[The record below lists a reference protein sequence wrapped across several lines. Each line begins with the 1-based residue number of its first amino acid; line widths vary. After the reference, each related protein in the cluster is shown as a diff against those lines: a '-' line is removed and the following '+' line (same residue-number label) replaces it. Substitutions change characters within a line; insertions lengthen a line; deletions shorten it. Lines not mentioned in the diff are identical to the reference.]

1 MKFIDC
7 EFLRKFPDVS
17 RIPHLE
23 ELDLSGCKKLVEVH
37 PSIGFHDKLVS
48 LKLQEC
54 YDLRSFPRSLRMRSL
69 KFLSLYLCESLK
81 NFPEIECQ
89 MECLEYINLAV
100 TDIKELPSSFGYLVG
115 VRALGL
121 TGFTNHMTLSDSI
134 HKLKHLEILHIMGWD
149 HFMDSF
155 CLEDNYLRLPRRS
168 EVAKFLKIVEDT
180 RQPMPDVEFIEESAI
195 SSVAELLQLSPLANT
210 RDFNLFRTLDCCS
223 TLTELDL
230 STSDI
235 VTIPPYIRRC
245 VRLKNLYLD
254 YCKQL
259 REILGIPPNLIQMRA
274 MDCVSLEIFLE
285 EARRSQLFNAP
296 EALTES
302 EFLIQRDCPS
312 SLGILNLSGTAI
324 VSLPTWLNTFVGL
337 RSLQLNNCN
346 QLKEIPELPPN
357 IEQVWAGGCMSLER
371 FQFNNIKDLPRL
383 DLIHLSNCHGLHEHM
398 LDDLQIRLLSE
409 VSLFHIYTCYLYV
422 CSLKSCH
429 MYKIYACVC
438 NRDILRT
445 IPLAI
450 YFQEIRFQITS
461 VIVKSFQIPICVK

>member
-1 MKFIDC
+1 MK
-7 EFLRKFPDVS
+7 
-17 RIPHLE
+17 
-23 ELDLSGCKKLVEVH
+23 
-37 PSIGFHDKLVS
+37 S
-48 LKLQEC
+48 LA
-54 YDLRSFPRSLRMRSL
+54 
-69 KFLSLYLCESLK
+69 
-81 NFPEIECQ
+81 I
-89 MECLEYINLAV
+89 
-100 TDIKELPSSFGYLVG
+100 TGIKELPSSFGYLVG
-115 VRALGL
+115 VRTLGL

-134 HKLKHLEILHIMGWD
+134 HKLKHLEILHIGCLD
-149 HFMDSF
+149 IYKLPLA
-155 CLEDNYLRLPRRS
+155 LEDSHLRLPRRS
-168 EVAKFLKIVEDT
+168 KVAKFPKIVEDT
-180 RQPMPDVEFIEESAI
+180 RQPMPDVESIEESAI
-195 SSVAELLQLSPLANT
+195 SSVAELLQLPPLANT
-210 RDFNLFRTLDCCS
+210 SDSNLFRTLDCCS

-230 STSDI
+230 SMSDI

-254 YCKQL
+254 DCKQL

-274 MDCVSLEIFLE
+274 MDCVSLKIFLE
-285 EARRSQLFNAP
+285 DARRSPLFNAP
-296 EALTES
+296 KALTES

-337 RSLQLNNCN
+337 DMLYLNSCN
-346 QLKEIPELPPN
+346 QLEELPELPPN
-357 IEQVWAGGCMSLER
+357 IREVRAGGCMSLER

-383 DLIHLSNCHGLHEHM
+383 ELIDLSNCHGLHENM

-429 MYKIYACVC
+429 IYNIYICVC

-445 IPLAI
+445 ITFAV

-461 VIVKSFQIPICVK
+461 VIVKSFQIPIWVK